1 MMPLPRRFFDIRHKA
16 SFCSNRKRVPYSAV
30 TDPGLNNRQ
39 AEETDVELDG
49 VRGQQEKVQMAI
61 ERVVRSTYELIQQL
75 KLAKKYADSDISS
88 L

>member
-1 MMPLPRRFFDIRHKA
+1 MR
-16 SFCSNRKRVPYSAV
+16 YSV
-30 TDPGLNNRQ
+30 ITDSGLNNRQ

-61 ERVVRSTYELIQQL
+61 ERVVRSTYALVQQL
-75 KLAKKYADSDISS
+75 KLTKKYADSDINS